1 MIRDLHRLNINV
13 YTYQRTSDNLHICR
27 FQLRLIFVLFRNTK
41 HDRIELLIKTTQKP
55 LFGAEINR
63 PFNFAWGQIHL
74 TNRFY
79 LLYMNC
85 VRISQAE

>member
-1 MIRDLHRLNINV
+1 M
-13 YTYQRTSDNLHICR
+13 
-27 FQLRLIFVLFRNTK
+27 
-41 HDRIELLIKTTQKP
+41 LIKTTQKP

-63 PFNFAWGQIHL
+63 PFNFASGQIHL

-79 LLYMNC
+79 LLCMNC